1 MDKVRYKVR
10 EVLDKNKIET
20 FCSKLALGIW
30 VWLMV
35 ICRMLSHLI
44 LCGQMECFISM
55 EPLVGDEIK

>member
-10 EVLDKNKIET
+10 EVLDKNKIDA

-35 ICRMLSHLI
+35 ICRMLS
-44 LCGQMECFISM
+44 
-55 EPLVGDEIK
+55 P